1 MTKRSLIA
9 LFMFLIGLT
18 QISAQTSSVAGWSVV
33 ALGNDRNHLPKIN
46 GNAFATLIINNEQL
60 VFSLWETE
68 TQQSLGP
75 SILLENLYFDQTV
88 AEGNSFL
95 GMKSIVK
102 VLGEQYKNGILYLS
116 LSKSDEGNDIIH
128 FDFGREQLYIVGYLL
143 DEEMASRITK
153 LAGIGTVLKNG
164 GKPKMPFSKM
174 LDD

>member
-88 AEGNSFL
+88 AEGL
-95 GMKSIVK
+95 
-102 VLGEQYKNGILYLS
+102 
-116 LSKSDEGNDIIH
+116 
-128 FDFGREQLYIVGYLL
+128 
-143 DEEMASRITK
+143 
-153 LAGIGTVLKNG
+153 
-164 GKPKMPFSKM
+164 
-174 LDD
+174 